1 MAKYHKLD
9 TVNVDLEAAHSPPAY
24 DTPQTDAPIINHAAS
39 ALPTPGTSTSQ
50 TPATNFIS
58 VIHSSTKITGD
69 YNIDTSI
76 AAAPI
81 GRLFP
86 AGSSAASTS
95 RVLGAKT
102 VNAIFQAKDEDIELN
117 LRVKGGST
125 ANIRV
130 EQKEGYHSE
139 HVWVNFLHRAPSTP
153 LHLHIT
159 GSDAVRVSPPS
170 SFRGPVAGGSKKCG
184 DIQFSPAFRELGV
197 STFSVNQQNPL
208 DGKYFLGEWE
218 SWDREGRGANWVGDR
233 LVVTSEG
240 GPVLVQTYEEKE
252 AEDEAIRQWWL
263 GRKEW
268 HMRVM
273 LAFWN
278 IFVAVWGVILA
289 IGLFLVSLAHL
300 D

>member
-9 TVNVDLEAAHSPPAY
+9 SVDIDLEAAHSPPAY
-24 DTPQTDAPIINHAAS
+24 DAPQTDAPLINHAAS

-69 YNIDTSI
+69 YTIDTSI
-76 AAAPI
+76 AAAPL

-95 RVLGAKT
+95 NVLDEGAKT
-102 VNAIFQAKDEDIELN
+102 VNAIFQAKDEEIELN
-117 LRVKGGST
+117 LRVKGGRT

-130 EQKEGYHSE
+130 EQEEGSG

-153 LHLHIT
+153 LLLHIT
-159 GSDAVRVSPPS
+159 GSAAVRVSLPS
-170 SFRGPVAGGSKKCG
+170 SFRGPVAGGSKESG
-184 DIQFSPAFRELGV
+184 NIQFSPAFRELGV

-218 SWDREGRGANWVGDR
+218 SWASANREGRGDNWEGDR

-252 AEDEAIRQWWL
+252 SEDEAI
-263 GRKEW
+263 KESGG
-268 HMRVM
+268 
-273 LAFWN
+273 LAGKN
-278 IFVAVWGVILA
+278 GI
-289 IGLFLVSLAHL
+289 
-300 D
+300 